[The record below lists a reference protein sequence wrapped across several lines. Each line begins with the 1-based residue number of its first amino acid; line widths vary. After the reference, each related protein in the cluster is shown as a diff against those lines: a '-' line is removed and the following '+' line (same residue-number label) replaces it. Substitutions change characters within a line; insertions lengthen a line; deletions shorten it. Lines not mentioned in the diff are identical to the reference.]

1 MGAVEVRERIISQLE
16 HPHPGVREAAV
27 DYLGEFGLSEGFAA
41 LLEILGDPDPDVA
54 QAASRSL
61 SRLAQEQGRETLLLR
76 LQSSP
81 LKEWKVLLTT
91 FVEIDDH
98 RLTQPLKDSCHQ
110 RLVEA
115 NRRLVAIERLQTEG
129 EIPALQL
136 LIDQLKG
143 QNLMVQDGTVTL
155 LGYLGDVGVVGDLL
169 ERLSETDEEARENAI
184 ELLENIADRELMGH
198 LLPLLEKDAEVQ
210 LREAKEISG
219 WEEVSVEAVLSHLLR
234 NPDSW
239 TQMAGIWIAAE
250 MGLLSLLEEL
260 PDELAPHVIESVAEI
275 ERKLGGTM
283 AAEDLPL
290 TTMEKIT
297 FLKGCEFFAALPLE
311 ELYHIAVS
319 MEEESVKAGTTVI
332 EEGTLGDKMYIVVSG
347 ELEVRRKDGQRVAV
361 LGAEQ
366 VVGDMALLD
375 DEPRSATVVALEE
388 VHLLSLQRSSLERIL
403 RRYSSIAFNMMRIL
417 SQRLRNAMAG

>member
-1 MGAVEVRERIISQLE
+1 
-16 HPHPGVREAAV
+16 
-27 DYLGEFGLSEGFAA
+27 
-41 LLEILGDPDPDVA
+41 
-54 QAASRSL
+54 
-61 SRLAQEQGRETLLLR
+61 
-76 LQSSP
+76 
-81 LKEWKVLLTT
+81 
-91 FVEIDDH
+91 
-98 RLTQPLKDSCHQ
+98 
-110 RLVEA
+110 
-115 NRRLVAIERLQTEG
+115 
-129 EIPALQL
+129 
-136 LIDQLKG
+136 
-143 QNLMVQDGTVTL
+143 MVQDGTVTL